1 MTSLNEIWYD
11 AKDVCQKVSC
21 RQLVQDEFSVIIS
34 GNQSVAY
41 WRNGDNMTAI
51 LYNDNDGTCHD
62 YVKDAHYNSVQLY
75 QLIHNVDFPAAVN
88 YLGDRYTP
96 NMRLAAPFGKKH
108 QQQQTQT
115 ATNTPSFLQ
124 MAKDAQNGENNET
137 FTASGVNVSLTT
149 QTTTFGQS
157 DVKTLAAQLAQSA
170 KPSILPAPPKNKL
183 EELFAQGF
191 KIVKEY
197 KYLTVDGKHI
207 YSVLRLENGDKKEF
221 IQRAADGSF
230 FVKDLEKLLYNL
242 PAVAA
247 SQKIYVCEGEK
258 CADCLIE
265 RGFCATTTSG
275 GAGKGRWQ
283 ADFNKYFA
291 DKDVVILTDGDEK
304 GKEYGLLL
312 ASEISTTAKT
322 IKLITPCNQPKKDI
336 ADFFYTDNHTPQDLI
351 DLENDTPFYH
361 IPKIGEVTDNMI
373 AVAKQKNALPFANY
387 TERRENGKTIY
398 EPIQPLDL
406 LNDFFAMFL
415 NFPCL
420 LGKDMLFDHDRESKE
435 IIELDKP
442 QKLFAWISKKSKKN
456 YLWKSGNGFVDKQ
469 EFYSLVMQSAHRFEL
484 ISSTPD
490 FPTNPATY
498 YTFSTLPKPSK
509 THEYFN
515 KLVDFFNPDGAHGRE
530 LIKAIFL
537 SPMYYRTS
545 ATKPSW
551 IIDSKYGKGV
561 GKTTVYDLISK
572 LYMCSP
578 IQVHRESF
586 KNSDELDKRL
596 VSNTGRKSKIFA
608 IDNIEGRFSNEI
620 LAQYITANTLSGRA
634 PYSAGEDSRPNN
646 LTYIITC
653 NSAEINGDLTS
664 RSYFLFLK
672 KFDNENHRWKEEVEE
687 YIEKYRWFIFADM
700 LDILQ
705 NHKPFENCKC
715 FTRHRLFE
723 VEVMQAVCD
732 NQTAFEEMMNEI
744 VESATVANTDSEIAQ
759 EIVSII
765 INKLADMRIIPQ
777 ENCVWIPS
785 SVLKRWLDEESIKKT
800 TASIRQLAI
809 DGHTKNIDA
818 MLDRFPK
825 SSTKT
830 QTRGIMWIGEKAN
843 TATAFVLYLNGKNIG
858 INAPEK
864 YKG

>member
-1 MTSLNEIWYD
+1 MISLKEIWYD
-11 AKDVCQKVSC
+11 ADELAKKVSC
-21 RQLVQDEFSVIIS
+21 RELVQTECNAVIN
-34 GNQSVAY
+34 GNQSIAY
-41 WRNGDNMTAI
+41 WRNGADNPTAI
-51 LYNDNDGTCHD
+51 LYNDDGTCHD
-62 YVKDAHYNSVQLY
+62 FVDDKHYNSVQLY
-75 QLIHNVDFPAAVN
+75 QQIYSCDFVDAVN
-88 YLGDRYTP
+88 AMGEKYTP
-96 NMRLAAPFGKKH
+96 ADKLEYPFGRKPPKEKLSMPPKIAPNAATS
-108 QQQQTQT
+108 QNDTKGNTIVVVSPILPQT
-115 ATNTPSFLQ
+115 L
-124 MAKDAQNGENNET
+124 NNH
-137 FTASGVNVSLTT
+137 
-149 QTTTFGQS
+149 
-157 DVKTLAAQLAQSA
+157 DLALQLAQSS
-170 KPSILPAPPKNKL
+170 KPSVMAAPPQNKL
-183 EELFAQGF
+183 EELFANGY
-191 KIVKEY
+191 KLVKEY
-197 KYLTVDGKHI
+197 KYVNVDGKHV

-221 IQRAADGSF
+221 IQRNADGSF
-230 FVKDLEKLLYNL
+230 FVKDLPKLLYNL
-242 PAVAA
+242 PAVTQA
-247 SQKIYVCEGEK
+247 QKVYVCEGEK

-291 DKDVVILTDGDEK
+291 DKDVIILTDGDEK

-312 ASEISTTAKT
+312 ASEISKTAKT

-336 ADFFYTDNHTPQDLI
+336 ADFFYTQGHTPQDLI
-351 DLENDTPFYH
+351 DLENSTPFYH
-361 IPKIGEVTDNMI
+361 IPQIGEVTENMI
-373 AVAKQKNALPFANY
+373 TVAKQKNALPFANY

-406 LNDFFAMFL
+406 INDFFARFL

-456 YLWKSGNGFVDKQ
+456 YLWKTGNGFIEKQ

-490 FPTNPATY
+490 FPNNPATY
-498 YTFSTLPKPSK
+498 YTFPTLPKPSK
-509 THEYFN
+509 GHEYFN
-515 KLVDFFNPDGAHGRE
+515 KLVDFFNPDGKHGRE

-551 IIDSKYGKGV
+551 IIDSRYGKGV

-608 IDNIEGRFSNEI
+608 IDNIEGRFANEI

-672 KFDNENHRWKEEVEE
+672 RFDNENHKWKEEVEH
-687 YIEKYRWFIFADM
+687 YIEKYRWHIFADM
-700 LDILQ
+700 LDILL

-715 FTRHRLFE
+715 YTRHRLFE

-732 NQTAFEEMMNEI
+732 NQADFEEMMQEI
-744 VESATVANTDSEIAQ
+744 VDNATVANTDSETAQ
-759 EIVSII
+759 EIVSVLV
-765 INKLADMRIIPQ
+765 NKISELKILPH

-785 SVLKRWLDEESIKKT
+785 SVLKRWLDEENIKKT

-809 DGHTKNIDA
+809 DGHTKNIDS

-825 SSTKT
+825 KKNM
-830 QTRGIMWIGEKAN
+830 TRGIMWIGDRAN
-843 TATAFVLYLNGKNIG
+843 TSSAFVLYLNGRNVG
-858 INAPEK
+858 LNAPEK
-864 YKG
+864 YKE